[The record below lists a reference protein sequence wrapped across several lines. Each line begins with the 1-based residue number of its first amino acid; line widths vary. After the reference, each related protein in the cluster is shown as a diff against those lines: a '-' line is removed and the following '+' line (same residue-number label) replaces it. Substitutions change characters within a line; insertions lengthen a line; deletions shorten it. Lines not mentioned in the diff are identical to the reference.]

1 MGKAQQK
8 INNISNEKSHRLIL
22 PYAGQKGK
30 RLIKSMKKT
39 VKCNLSNNIVT
50 KSAYSA
56 SQLSREFNIKYKI
69 KHDHHHYVTYYIKC
83 PVETCREDYI
93 GETGRRLSERLID
106 HSGSDK
112 NSHVLKHCIEK
123 KHKLHSLEDFI
134 ILGTNYK
141 KNKFRRKISVT
152 AYQEKTLKRNMFR

>member
-56 SQLSREFNIKYKI
+56 SQLSREFNIK
-69 KHDHHHYVTYYIKC
+69 
-83 PVETCREDYI
+83 
-93 GETGRRLSERLID
+93 
-106 HSGSDK
+106 
-112 NSHVLKHCIEK
+112 
-123 KHKLHSLEDFI
+123 
-134 ILGTNYK
+134 
-141 KNKFRRKISVT
+141 
-152 AYQEKTLKRNMFR
+152 